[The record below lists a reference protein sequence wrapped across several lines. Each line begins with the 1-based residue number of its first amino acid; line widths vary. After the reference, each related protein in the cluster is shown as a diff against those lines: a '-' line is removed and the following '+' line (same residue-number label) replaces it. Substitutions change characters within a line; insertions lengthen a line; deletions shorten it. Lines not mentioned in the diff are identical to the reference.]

1 MRRSR
6 RSVGLR
12 SCGLRLA
19 STRAFSAS
27 VFARALAGLSLLAA
41 PASAQDPQQKAA
53 AEALFD
59 EGLQLRRQGQ
69 YEQACRKFEQSEEI
83 DTGVGVLLYLGE
95 CYERTGRL
103 ASAWALFR
111 EAHSRAKETGQA
123 ERAQLADESARRL
136 SVALSKLVLLVP
148 QANRVPGFELLLN
161 NRPISAALY
170 GVPFPVDAGQHELT
184 ARAPGRQTWSAVVEV
199 KGNADLR
206 NVQIPTLEESHEP
219 VAPAASTAPPTP
231 SSGYFS
237 ATSPTPAAS
246 TAPPPSP
253 GPDLTPVYL
262 LGGVGAVA
270 IGVGVVFGV
279 RASDQDE
286 EARELCPSAC
296 RSTRGASKNEAAR
309 TSALV
314 ANISYGVGA
323 AALLTSG
330 YLFFT
335 ATSAAESAARQA
347 SGVQLGGGVLDDGG
361 FVSLSGHF

>member
-1 MRRSR
+1 MST
-6 RSVGLR
+6 
-12 SCGLRLA
+12 LA
-19 STRAFSAS
+19 I
-27 VFARALAGLSLLAA
+27 

-59 EGLQLRRQGQ
+59 EGMQLRRQGQ

-111 EAHSRAKETGQA
+111 EAHSRAKETGQL
-123 ERAQLADESARRL
+123 ERAQIADENARRL

-161 NRPISAALY
+161 NRPISTALF

-184 ARAPGRQTWSAVVEV
+184 ARAPGRQTWSSVVEV

-219 VAPAASTAPPTP
+219 VAPSASAATPPPATGYFPATGPTP
-231 SSGYFS
+231 V
-237 ATSPTPAAS
+237 PAAS
-246 TAPPPSP
+246 SALSTP

-262 LGGVGAVA
+262 LGGVGVVAVGA
-270 IGVGVVFGV
+270 GVVFGV

-286 EARELCPSAC
+286 EAKELCPSDC
-296 RSTRGASKNEAAR
+296 RSRRGANKNEAAR

-323 AALLTSG
+323 AALLTSA

-335 ATSAAESAARQA
+335 ATSSSESAASA
-347 SGVQLGGGVLDDGG
+347 SDVQLGGGVRDGGG
-361 FVSLSGHF
+361 FVSVSGHF